1 MHLNQTIIHRNIISA
16 NIAFIYLL
24 FTMYSKRY
32 EQEKKANRTIE
43 DFTIVS
49 NEQYRTSEQQQLD
62 RMRTYIIVV
71 DSLNVNLMLSDDDR
85 ND

>member
-1 MHLNQTIIHRNIISA
+1 
-16 NIAFIYLL
+16 
-24 FTMYSKRY
+24 MYSKRY